1 VPEPELGL
9 VIGREGRI
17 LGAIAGNDLTAR
29 DIEGVNP
36 LYLPQAK
43 LFAAACSLGPVVL
56 TPDEWPA
63 EFEIRCR
70 ILSSDAVVWEAE
82 TSTAQMKRSFE
93 ELVSWLVRDNP
104 VPPGTVLLTGTGLV
118 PPDDVALSPGQR
130 VEVSVTGL
138 GTLANPVVAAADLI
152 AAERSTADV

>member
-1 VPEPELGL
+1 
-9 VIGREGRI
+9 
-17 LGAIAGNDLTAR
+17 
-29 DIEGVNP
+29 
-36 LYLPQAK
+36 
-43 LFAAACSLGPVVL
+43 
-56 TPDEWPA
+56 
-63 EFEIRCR
+63 
-70 ILSSDAVVWEAE
+70 
-82 TSTAQMKRSFE
+82 MKRSFE